1 MAAVPEAALTTCV
14 ATWPSR
20 STRLPRMLDRI
31 VAEPYDT
38 EAWAF
43 VLQETAQQPQPEH
56 FRPIFGRFVALFPT
70 AAGGW
75 RQYIEAELRVGQLNA
90 AENLFG
96 DCLVQCPELELWRC
110 YLRFVQNN
118 KQASRVEVLQAHELL
133 LEQVGADIDAGPLW
147 SEYIALL
154 CEDAE
159 DHSAQS
165 GQVEQHA
172 EERARR
178 LGACLERS
186 RHCGLPRE
194 ERLWLW
200 PPTEGGSVS
209 LSGWDTAAARPGP
222 LPRGQL
228 PPSNNQVQEVRR
240 VYHKALSQ
248 PVARLEV
255 LYQEYETWENGI
267 NPVGHRYNPSPS
279 PSQSPTLSPSQSP
292 SPSLSFSPSP
302 TPSPTPTSPSP

>member
-96 DCLVQCPELELWRC
+96 DCLVQCPELEL
-110 YLRFVQNN
+110 LRMENAPGQPSM
-118 KQASRVEVLQAHELL
+118 QASILVSPSV
-133 LEQVGADIDAGPLW
+133 AGGLRRG
-147 SEYIALL
+147 
-154 CEDAE
+154 
-159 DHSAQS
+159 HSP
-165 GQVEQHA
+165 G
-172 EERARR
+172 
-178 LGACLERS
+178 
-186 RHCGLPRE
+186 
-194 ERLWLW
+194 
-200 PPTEGGSVS
+200 
-209 LSGWDTAAARPGP
+209 TAAFG
-222 LPRGQL
+222 
-228 PPSNNQVQEVRR
+228 
-240 VYHKALSQ
+240 KAT
-248 PVARLEV
+248 R
-255 LYQEYETWENGI
+255 
-267 NPVGHRYNPSPS
+267 
-279 PSQSPTLSPSQSP
+279 
-292 SPSLSFSPSP
+292 SFVV
-302 TPSPTPTSPSP
+302 